1 MVYKKVEGG
10 EWEEAVRTKKTK
22 VLVNRLKSHTK
33 LVYIG
38 LDDIDSYMLESD
50 RKCEFQV
57 VAM

>member
-10 EWEEAVRTKKTK
+10 EWEEAVRTK
-22 VLVNRLKSHTK
+22 VLVKRLKSHTK

-57 VAM
+57 VTM